1 MIDLRAKLLMCAAA
15 VAAPT
20 YAAAQSQDDCDRLL
34 LLIQSNQ
41 AAAGIVAEEE
51 ARRLQAERNPEAC
64 LVALRRLEGQ
74 TAQQSQGEQTPQS
87 NIVVEQPAPTVT
99 VDQAAPEITVQQTE
113 PSVTVRQPQP
123 QIIVR
128 QPAPTVT
135 VDIPQPEIILRMP
148 PPQVAVQQAAPQVE
162 VEQAEPRVRVQQPE
176 QPAVQVQ
183 ESEQAEVQL
192 QGATNQA
199 NVEFEAVDQPSV
211 TYERGEA
218 NVLVNQPE
226 GEPVVRIE
234 RMDAGAAEEARA
246 AQGATQQMQGQPTE
260 AAAVSS
266 EMRSITASEIEG
278 MDVVNLRGVQLG
290 EVENVVRS
298 AADNREFIVISH
310 GGFLGL
316 GEKRV
321 ALPLTDV
328 RVNGDRIQVPG
339 LTDEQISALPA
350 FDWNDRTYPE
360 VENESEL
367 QITPA
372 DQAG

>member
-1 MIDLRAKLLMCAAA
+1 MCATAL
-15 VAAPT
+15 AAPS

-34 LLIQSNQ
+34 LLIQSNEG
-41 AAAGIVAEEE
+41 AAAIVAEEE
-51 ARRLQAERNPEAC
+51 ARRLQAERDPEAC
-64 LVALRRLEGQ
+64 IAALQRVEAQ
-74 TAQQSQGEQTPQS
+74 TAQQGQGEQAPQS
-87 NIVVEQPAPTVT
+87 NIVVDQPAPTIT

-123 QIIVR
+123 EIIVR

-148 PPQVAVQQAAPQVE
+148 PPKVAVQQAAPQVQ
-162 VEQAEPRVRVQQPE
+162 VEQAEPQVRVEQPE

-199 NVEFEAVDQPSV
+199 NVEFEAVDQPRV

-226 GEPVVRIE
+226 GEPVVRVE
-234 RMDAGAAEEARA
+234 RMTTGATEEAWTTQAAE
-246 AQGATQQMQGQPTE
+246 QGAPQQMEGQSTQ
-260 AAAVSS
+260 AAAVSA

-321 ALPLTDV
+321 ALPVTDV

-360 VENESEL
+360 VEDNSEL